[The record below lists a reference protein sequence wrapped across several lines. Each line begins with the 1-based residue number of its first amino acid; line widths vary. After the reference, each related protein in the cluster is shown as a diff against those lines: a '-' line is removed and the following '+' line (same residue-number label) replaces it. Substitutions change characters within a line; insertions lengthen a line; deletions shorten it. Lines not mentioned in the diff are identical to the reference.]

1 MKEILSVAGQVL
13 SGGAE
18 EERPA
23 VTATAALMI
32 GFGICHMVV
41 LLLGCQIAGAA
52 DCRDRSQS
60 ATRRKARGYS
70 AAATTTETT
79 RNAAQIHCAALREH
93 ELEAG

>member
-18 EERPA
+18 GERPA

-41 LLLGCQIAGAA
+41 LLLGCQIAG
-52 DCRDRSQS
+52 RGRSPWPL
-60 ATRRKARGYS
+60 AERYAEEGARLLS
-70 AAATTTETT
+70 SCDNN
-79 RNAAQIHCAALREH
+79 RNNPQRGTDPLRG
-93 ELEAG
+93 AS